1 MTTLGLSVL
10 DNIEG
15 ISWGPKLPNGHDSLV
30 LVSDDNFN
38 RNQVTQFLAF
48 EVLPNRDSSAK
59 NTL

>member
-48 EVLPNRDSSAK
+48 EVLPK
-59 NTL
+59 